1 MNALTRVT
9 ESHLLHATFAGPIV
23 MIGFGSI
30 GRGVLPLLERHIGFD
45 RSKFVVIAPDD
56 SDRALL
62 DARGLRFDK
71 LAITR
76 DNYRDVLTPLLAGGP
91 GRGMIINLSV
101 DTASADL
108 MDLCK
113 DIDAFYI
120 DTVCEPWPG
129 LYTDTSRSISQR
141 SNYALREG
149 VLDVRRRRP
158 GGVTAVSCCGANPG
172 MVSWMV
178 KQALVD
184 IAAGLK
190 LDFVEPKTRD
200 EWALLAQRAGV
211 KGIHIAER
219 DTQRSRTAK
228 PRGKFI
234 NTWSVEGFIAEGLQ
248 PSELGW
254 GTHEKALP
262 PGGARHGF
270 GCDAAIYLDRPGAGT
285 RVRSWT
291 PTAQAQHAWMITHN
305 ESISIADY
313 FTARDDAGNVVYRP
327 TCHYAY
333 HPCDD
338 AVLSLHEMAGAA
350 WKPQPAWHILTEQDS
365 VDGVDELGVLLYGHA
380 KNAYWYGSTLSI
392 EETRRL
398 APYQNA
404 TGLQVTSAV
413 LAGIVWML
421 ENPDRGVVEADE
433 MDFRRCLEIQR
444 PYLGTVAGHYTDWTP
459 LTDRCALFPE
469 EVDDDD
475 PWQFRNVL
483 VA

>member
-1 MNALTRVT
+1 MNTLVRPTDA
-9 ESHLLHATFAGPIV
+9 SLLHAQFAGPIV
-23 MIGFGSI
+23 MLGFGSI

-56 SDRALL
+56 ANRALL
-62 DARGLRFDK
+62 DERKLRFEK
-71 LAITR
+71 LAITKE
-76 DNYRDVLTPLLAGGP
+76 NYRDVLTPLLTGGP
-91 GRGMIINLSV
+91 GRGMIVNLSV
-101 DTASADL
+101 DTSSADL

-113 DIDAFYI
+113 DIDAHYI

-129 LYTDTSRSISQR
+129 LYTDRSLSISQR

-172 MVSWMV
+172 MVSWLV
-178 KQALVD
+178 KQALMNL
-184 IAAGLK
+184 AADLK
-190 LDFVEPKTRD
+190 LDVAEPTSR
-200 EWALLAQRAGV
+200 EAWARLAQRLGV

-219 DTQRSRTAK
+219 DTQRAKTPK
-228 PRGKFI
+228 PRGKFV

-262 PGGARHGF
+262 AGGARHDF
-270 GCDAAIYLDRPGAGT
+270 GCDAAIYLKRPGAGT

-313 FTARDDAGNVVYRP
+313 FTARDESGKAIYRP

-350 WKPQPAWHILTEQDS
+350 WKPPASWHILTEDDI
-365 VDGVDELGVLLYGHA
+365 VDGIDELGVLLYGHA
-380 KNAYWYGSTLSI
+380 RNAYWYGSQLSI
-392 EETRRL
+392 EETRQL

-421 ENPDRGVVEADE
+421 ENPDRGLVEADE

-444 PYLGTVAGHYTDWTP
+444 PYLGPVTGHYTEWTP
-459 LTDRCALFPE
+459 LAGRGELFPE
-469 EVDDDD
+469 DVDADD